1 MATDQ
6 KNRVYEVKSYRQYL
20 MDKLRVETSSVETF
34 ESEKN
39 RDAYIRKLE
48 DKIERLKSMIDEM
61 DEKSKEL
68 AFDMREGFDKEK
80 NTLLKKYSA
89 SKSVLNDIQKSTGD
103 ACKELNAG
111 AVKAYQDLAN
121 SVENAISNITQ
132 ALLFQKQ

>member
-6 KNRVYEVKSYRQYL
+6 KDRVYEVKAYRQYL

-34 ESEKN
+34 EPEKN
-39 RDAYIRKLE
+39 EDAYIRKLE

-68 AFDMREGFDKEK
+68 AFDMRDGFDKER

-89 SKSVLNDIQKSTGD
+89 AKSILNDIQKFTGD
-103 ACKELNAG
+103 AYKELNAG